1 MYNLLTAVVGF
12 LLTAFIGNKIIH
24 AWQMRTWLLQ
34 QKMLGEEKDFSA
46 LASVVDEISTLA
58 ARRLFEAEQIAA
70 AIREGSGQA
79 ITSCRADY
87 RAAVA
92 AWNERLPVFYAK
104 LIVGG
109 NRNLAYVL
117 ERKIQ
122 KRFYDAHGLIASAIL
137 QVEAGRQFNTHNML
151 VLARCLMTLRA
162 VTSRFNQQM
171 LLFLQARRS
180 DTKIGQK
187 IYFNEFNLQYFSTW
201 QLLKAIFVRDINAL
215 SIIRP
220 PLDS

>member
-1 MYNLLTAVVGF
+1 MYSLLAAVIGF
-12 LLTAFIGNKIIH
+12 FLTAFIGNQIIH
-24 AWQMRTWLLQ
+24 GWQMRAWLLQ

-46 LASVVDEISTLA
+46 LASVVDDISTLA
-58 ARRLFEAEQIAA
+58 ARRLFESEQIAA
-70 AIREGSGQA
+70 AIREGKGQA
-79 ITSCRADY
+79 ITACRADY
-87 RAAVA
+87 RGAVA

-117 ERKIQ
+117 ERKVQ
-122 KRFYDAHGLIASAIL
+122 KRFYDAHVLIASAIL
-137 QVEAGRQFNTHNML
+137 QVEAGRQLDAHNML

-171 LLFLQARRS
+171 LLFLQTRRS

-187 IYFNEFNLQYFSTW
+187 IYFTEFNLHYFSTW
-201 QLLKAIFVRDINAL
+201 QLLKAIFIREINSL